1 MRLYGEIVHTAL
13 DQYQDKNG
21 VDVKLH
27 KIYLQSG
34 DPLEGALEISVNPE
48 IFEKAKKGDKV
59 SFIPVFRI
67 RSKYGTPVVACSIF
81 DEFKV
86 EASK

>member
-1 MRLYGEIVHTAL
+1 MRIYGEVVHTAL

-27 KIYLQSG
+27 KIFLASG

-48 IFEKAKKGDKV
+48 IYAETKKGDKV

-67 RSKYGTPVVACSIF
+67 RSKYGTPVVACSVF

-86 EASK
+86 EVSK